1 MVKKRVSVIIFALMA
16 LSLAMIGVRLFAKM
30 VLVNKLNMDSPLLRV
45 VADYS
50 WGDVMEK
57 ETTPEAENP
66 SEELQQLTGLYSQ
79 VSADVA
85 AQTALQTGTETEP
98 QSGQQYSVSS
108 GIVSSFNKV
117 LDKINILEDN
127 LETYSGTKFMP
138 YVALETINDMFD
150 GALGWS
156 DVYARTEGTDYKL
169 ADGSKYSAV
178 EQSGMEEKDE
188 LIFTIGTQARACGA
202 DFLYVQLPFK
212 AQEDGDNVPWGASAY
227 ENQNADTLLQSL
239 AEEQVDVLDLRAALK
254 EEGWKPEGGFYVSD
268 GHWTIPTAFLASK
281 CIASR
286 LNADYGYAF
295 GDEIFD
301 RDNYESVTYSTN
313 NLAAPDKVEQLY
325 PKFETDLIY
334 RDGYRN
340 TEYAGSYTE
349 SLLDMR
355 MMADVRSTVLTIY
368 MANRVRNSYLCSIE
382 NQLPT
387 NNEGKRLLI
396 LSNSFSWY
404 VAGFLAL
411 DTEEVYYS
419 YYYDNAEAAEQ
430 MIRSLCPDMV
440 LLIN

>member
-1 MVKKRVSVIIFALMA
+1 MA

-50 WGDVMEK
+50 WGDVLEK
-57 ETTPEAENP
+57 ETTPEAEHP
-66 SEELQQLTGLYSQ
+66 SEELQQLTGLYSLVNSEVTSQ
-79 VSADVA
+79 I
-85 AQTALQTGTETEP
+85 AQ
-98 QSGQQYSVSS
+98 QSGEETSVGG
-108 GIVSSFNKV
+108 GIVSSLNKV
-117 LDKINILEDN
+117 LDKINTLEDN

-178 EQSGMEEKDE
+178 EPSTMEEKE
-188 LIFTIGTQARACGA
+188 ERILTIGAQARESGA
-202 DFLYVQLPFK
+202 EFLYVQLPYK
-212 AQEDGDNVPWGASAY
+212 AGEDGDNVPWGASAY
-227 ENQNADTLLQSL
+227 ENQNADTLLQRL
-239 AEEQVDVLDLRAALK
+239 AGEQVDALDLRAALK
-254 EEGWKPEGGFYVSD
+254 EEGWQVEGGFYVAD

-286 LNADYGYAF
+286 LNAGYGYAF

-301 RDNYESVTYSTN
+301 RENYASVTYSTN
-313 NLAAPDKVEQLY
+313 NLAEPDEVEQLY
-325 PKFETDLIY
+325 PNFETDLIF

-340 TEYAGSYTE
+340 TEYEGSYTE

-355 MMADVRSTVLTIY
+355 MMADARSTVLTIY
-368 MANRVRNSYLCSIE
+368 MANRIRNSYLCSIE
-382 NQLPT
+382 NRLQT
-387 NNEGKRLLI
+387 NNEGKRILV

-404 VAGFLAL
+404 IAGFLAL
-411 DTEEVYYS
+411 DTGEVYYS
-419 YYYDNAEAAEQ
+419 YYYDNTDAAGQ
-430 MIRSLCPDMV
+430 IISNIAPDMV
-440 LLIN
+440 IYIE